1 MAEKIEL
8 TKKDRLAVAWR
19 STFIQGSWNYERMQN
34 GGWCYAMMPAIKK
47 LYKTKEDRTLAMQ
60 RHLEFFNT
68 HPYIASPILGVT
80 LALEEERANGA
91 PVDDVAIQGV
101 KVGMMGPLAGV
112 GDPVFW
118 FTVRPM
124 LGALGASLALAGN
137 IMGPII
143 FFLAWNIIRWAFMW
157 YTQEFGYRAG
167 SKITDDLS
175 GGLLQKVTKG
185 ASILGMFVLGALVER
200 WVNVKFTPVVS
211 TVKLDKGA
219 YIEWDKLPAGAQG
232 IKEALS
238 QQASGLALDSSKVT
252 TLQDNLNQLIPGLAA
267 LLLTLLCMWL
277 LKKKVSP
284 IIIILGLFVVGV
296 GLHVLGI
303 M

>member
-1 MAEKIEL
+1 
-8 TKKDRLAVAWR
+8 
-19 STFIQGSWNYERMQN
+19 MQ
-34 GGWCYAMMPAIKK
+34 
-47 LYKTKEDRTLAMQ
+47 
-60 RHLEFFNT
+60 
-68 HPYIASPILGVT
+68 
-80 LALEEERANGA
+80 
-91 PVDDVAIQGV
+91 
-101 KVGMMGPLAGV
+101 
-112 GDPVFW
+112 
-118 FTVRPM
+118 
-124 LGALGASLALAGN
+124 
-137 IMGPII
+137 
-143 FFLAWNIIRWAFMW
+143 
-157 YTQEFGYRAG
+157 
-167 SKITDDLS
+167 
-175 GGLLQKVTKG
+175 
-185 ASILGMFVLGALVER
+185 R

-252 TLQDNLNQLIPGLAA
+252 TLQDNLDSLIPGLAA

-284 IIIILGLFVVGV
+284 IVIILGLFVVGV